1 MDDRKKTPA
10 EQRTD
15 GAFDEAKGKVK
26 QAWGDLT
33 DDNSTHA
40 EGQVDELKGK
50 AKQKIA
56 DVREDI
62 RRKI

>member
-1 MDDRKKTPA
+1 MADKKSPA
-10 EQRTD
+10 EQQAE

-33 DDNSTHA
+33 DDHSTHT
-40 EGQVDELKGK
+40 EGQIDEAKGK
-50 AKQKIA
+50 AKQKIGEA
-56 DVREDI
+56 RENL

>member
-1 MDDRKKTPA
+1 MKDKKTPA
-10 EQRTD
+10 EQK
-15 GAFDEAKGKVK
+15 GEGLMDEAKGKAK

-40 EGQVDELKGK
+40 EGQVDEAKGK
-50 AKQKIA
+50 AKQKIGE
-56 DVREDI
+56 VRENL

>member
-1 MDDRKKTPA
+1 MADHPA
-10 EQRTD
+10 NQRTD
-15 GAFDEAKGKVK
+15 GALDEAKGKVK

-40 EGQVDELKGK
+40 EGQVDEIKGK

-56 DVREDI
+56 DVRQDVRENI
-62 RRKI
+62 

>member
-1 MDDRKKTPA
+1 MDKKSPA

-15 GAFDEAKGKVK
+15 GALDEAKGKVK

-56 DVREDI
+56 DVRDDV
-62 RRKI
+62 RRNV